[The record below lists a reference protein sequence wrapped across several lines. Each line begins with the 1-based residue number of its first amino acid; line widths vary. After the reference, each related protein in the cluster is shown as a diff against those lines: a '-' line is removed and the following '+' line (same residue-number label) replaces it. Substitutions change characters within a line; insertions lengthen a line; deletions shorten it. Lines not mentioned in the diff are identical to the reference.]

1 MDNTT
6 KPISRISST
15 VDSGSET
22 VTAQTI
28 SRLVQQSLS
37 LQNEIEQLF
46 NEYESNNKDI
56 RLDVDDFCEIY
67 ETSLGNIT
75 MS

>member
-1 MDNTT
+1 MDNTS
-6 KPISRISST
+6 KPIPSLSST
-15 VDSGSET
+15 IDSGSET